1 MAGNEGQKVLENRKN
16 MREILIFSGTGE
28 GRNLAELLAGQNR
41 KVTVCVATE
50 YGEEQ
55 MDDSLSDFL
64 TVHTGR
70 MDEEEMELFLTEKD
84 WQAVVDAT
92 HPFATE
98 VSENIAAACSRQ
110 GRKPLR
116 LLRQDSH
123 REPDREYCR
132 RNKILF
138 VDTHREAI
146 AYLNQTIGYIFLTT

>member
-1 MAGNEGQKVLENRKN
+1 MRDKKVLENRKN
-16 MREILIFSGTGE
+16 MQEILIFSGTGE
-28 GRNLAELLAGQNR
+28 GRKLAELLAGRNR

-55 MDDSLSDFL
+55 MEENLSEFL

-70 MDEEEMELFLTEKD
+70 LDEDEMEMLLMEKE

-116 LLRQDSH
+116 LLRQGS
-123 REPDREYCR
+123 RPG
-132 RNKILF
+132 ILP
-138 VDTHREAI
+138 
-146 AYLNQTIGYIFLTT
+146 QK